1 MEGHWCVGVRRLVL
15 LVMVQE
21 GAIRR
26 LGDRAAMK
34 VLVMQVQRKV
44 WSTERLLDGLEVRSC

>member
-1 MEGHWCVGVRRLVL
+1 MAIAVEGHWCVGVRRLVL

-26 LGDRAAMK
+26 LRDRAAMK
-34 VLVMQVQRKV
+34 VLVLQV
-44 WSTERLLDGLEVRSC
+44 